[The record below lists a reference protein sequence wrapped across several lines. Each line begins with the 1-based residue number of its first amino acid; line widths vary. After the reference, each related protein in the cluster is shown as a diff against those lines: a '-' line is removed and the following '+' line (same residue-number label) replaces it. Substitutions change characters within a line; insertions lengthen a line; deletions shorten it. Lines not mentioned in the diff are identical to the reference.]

1 MHMGLRLCVTYVR
14 LLGDLLVL
22 VALVRVRVRVV
33 GLFEFRESRE
43 LVEINVTQIGAFPL
57 FSSRSNPQSNAH
69 VNTGYSGF

>member
-33 GLFEFRESRE
+33 GLWHIEK
-43 LVEINVTQIGAFPL
+43 
-57 FSSRSNPQSNAH
+57 
-69 VNTGYSGF
+69 